1 MKLATLF
8 RDSYAELKHVRTI
21 TTAAM
26 FAAASVVL
34 GMFTIQAGPYLKIGI
49 STLANEFVYL
59 LYGPVVGA
67 CYGGILDL
75 VKFIIN
81 PTGDFFPGF
90 TLTAIAGG
98 LLYGAV
104 LYGRPVTFKRVL
116 LAKLLVILVC
126 NVFLNSL
133 WIHLLYGQALV
144 AILPMR
150 MFKNAVQWPVDSLIF
165 YTLAVRLESMGVFK
179 AIKGS
184 PRCMK
189 KGEALEIKGGK

>member
-75 VKFIIN
+75 VKFIISHRGFLSGVHADGHRRR
-81 PTGDFFPGF
+81 PSLRGCALRPAGD
-90 TLTAIAGG
+90 I
-98 LLYGAV
+98 
-104 LYGRPVTFKRVL
+104 
-116 LAKLLVILVC
+116 
-126 NVFLNSL
+126 
-133 WIHLLYGQALV
+133 
-144 AILPMR
+144 
-150 MFKNAVQWPVDSLIF
+150 
-165 YTLAVRLESMGVFK
+165 
-179 AIKGS
+179 
-184 PRCMK
+184 
-189 KGEALEIKGGK
+189 

>member
-1 MKLATLF
+1 M
-8 RDSYAELKHVRTI
+8 
-21 TTAAM
+21 
-26 FAAASVVL
+26 
-34 GMFTIQAGPYLKIGI
+34 
-49 STLANEFVYL
+49 
-59 LYGPVVGA
+59 
-67 CYGGILDL
+67 
-75 VKFIIN
+75 
-81 PTGDFFPGF
+81 
-90 TLTAIAGG
+90 
-98 LLYGAV
+98 

-126 NVFLNSL
+126 NVFMNSL